1 MYFGRKHGGHSVQK
15 EMKTCIRL
23 WSLPVPQL
31 AHVGSPGKPRLQREQ
46 WSTGESC
53 PWHTHT
59 EGMAAALFTSLS
71 CSRAVCILLLS
82 RSWRNT
88 SENGL
93 QPLLFP
99 RDGCWTVP
107 GGGRGFGHL
116 AKLHSQTPMGI
127 YPHPLLAERVF
138 SQPNPYTLVTLW
150 PYNNPRK
157 AITTGDTGIIPSRS
171 RILLSLAQHV

>member
-93 QPLLFP
+93 QPLLFS

-171 RILLSLAQHV
+171 RIFLSLAQHV